1 MAGPGVGSGL
11 PYGGRRAIGRTLT
24 DEEKKN
30 MPKITKA
37 FVKRILSYLAPY
49 KWKLCIVFITIV
61 LSSALGVLP
70 SMLTGK
76 MIDEGLYK
84 GDIPLLVKLILA
96 ALGVLI
102 LSNLISVIET
112 YVNSWVSQHI
122 SFDMRNQMYAH
133 LQKMPQS
140 FFTANQQGDIITRMT
155 SDISGVQSV
164 ISGTMT
170 SIFSNVC
177 TIVITAIALFQKNLL
192 LAAVGLVMVPLMSIP
207 TVSVGK
213 KRWKIASLAQ
223 EQHDKMNQHLNE
235 TLSVSGQQLT
245 KLFTKEKQQYNDY
258 VEVNRKN
265 AELTIR
271 ERMAGMWFWRAMS
284 IFTGMGPLL
293 IYLVGGL
300 IMVHSKNSTLTVG
313 DITVVVTLLNRL
325 YRPVDQ
331 LFGIQVDVVRSMA
344 LFERL
349 FEYYDMEPEIKSP
362 ENPVTP
368 AKTEGVVEFCNVSFQ
383 YTPEREILKNVSFKI
398 PLGKTVA
405 IVGASGAGKSTVAS
419 LIPRLYD
426 VCEGSVTFDGVDVR
440 ELELEYLRKNIGV
453 VTQESYL
460 FNASVR
466 ENLLFAKSDA
476 TDEEII
482 TACKKANIHDF
493 IISLPDGYDTL
504 VGNRG
509 FKLSGGEKQRV
520 SIARAMLKNPAML
533 ILDEATS
540 SLDSISE
547 HAIQQAIT
555 PLLAGRTSLVIAHRL
570 STVMMADEIIV
581 LDGGKIV
588 ERGTHNELL
597 QNSGV
602 YKQLYETQFLTVL
615 NEEKQ

>member
-11 PYGGRRAIGRTLT
+11 PYGGRRAIGRALT
-24 DEEKKN
+24 EDEKKN
-30 MPKITKA
+30 MPKITKKL
-37 FVKRILSYLAPY
+37 VKRILSYLSPY
-49 KWKLCIVFITIV
+49 KWKLCIVLLAIIV
-61 LSSALGVLP
+61 SSMLGVLP

-84 GDIPLLVKLILA
+84 GNLTVLTQLILA
-96 ALGVLI
+96 SLGVLI
-102 LSNLISVIET
+102 LSNLISVVET
-112 YVNSWVSQHI
+112 YVNAWVAQHI
-122 SFDMRNQMYAH
+122 GFDMRNQMYAH
-133 LQKMPQS
+133 LQTMPQS
-140 FFTANQQGDIITRMT
+140 FFTSNQQGDIITRMT
-155 SDISGVQSV
+155 SDIGGVQSV

-177 TIVITAIALFQKNLL
+177 TISVTAVALFQKNWL
-192 LAAVGLVMVPLMSIP
+192 LAIVGLIMVPLMSIP

-245 KLFTKEKQQYNDY
+245 KLFTKEKAQYDDY
-258 VEVNRKN
+258 VEVNKKN
-265 AELTIR
+265 TDLTIR

-293 IYLVGGL
+293 IYLVGGI
-300 IMVHSKNSTLTVG
+300 IMVKMPGSKLTVG
-313 DITVVVTLLNRL
+313 DITVIVTLLTRL

-349 FEYYDMEPEIKSP
+349 FEYYDMKPDIVSP

-368 AKTEGVVEFCNVSFQ
+368 KKAEGVVEFENVRFQ
-383 YTPEREILKNVSFKI
+383 YTEDREILKGVSFKI

-405 IVGASGAGKSTVAS
+405 VVGASGAGKSTIAS

-426 VCEGSVTFDGVDVR
+426 VDDGRVTFDGVDVR
-440 ELELEYLRKNIGV
+440 DLELEYLRKNIGV

-460 FNASVR
+460 FNATVK

-476 TDEEII
+476 TQDEIER
-482 TACKKANIHDF
+482 ACKDANIHDF
-493 IISLPDGYDTL
+493 IMSLPDGYETV

-520 SIARAMLKNPAML
+520 SIARAMLKNPVML

-547 HAIQQAIT
+547 YAIQQALE
-555 PLLAGRTSLVIAHRL
+555 PLLKGRTSLVIAHRL
-570 STVMMADEIIV
+570 STVMAADEIIV
-581 LDGGKIV
+581 LDNGRVADRGK
-588 ERGTHNELL
+588 HDELL
-597 QNSGV
+597 TRSGL
-602 YKQLYETQFLTVL
+602 YKTLYETQFSAVL
-615 NEEKQ
+615 KGGC